1 MYLAALGIR
10 SFAWAHPLPLRYL
23 LEHQSQQ
30 YLGTKC
36 HLANGLWLPDTVTA
50 SRHTPAHQ
58 SCHPGDAECLN
69 HGTHGTSTCTFCTG
83 EGDLCQA
90 SSSLCLRA
98 SQGKATSSQSTNKL
112 AKQVFFPVLSLNVLN
127 GARVA
132 LSFPPWRRAGVASTP
147 SRDKA
152 PDLQHPYFI
161 QLLAVPPG
169 WLRTTPALQ
178 NQPDSSNSSGTKFR
192 VPFHKCSLPSKGCA
206 HPSSP
211 FPARQLFGIPCLCL
225 LAQVSSHNW

>member
-1 MYLAALGIR
+1 MLKWKVGSFHFINSAFLQCRILSWIQINLFFFTVLSFYGHRVYLAALGIR

-58 SCHPGDAECLN
+58 SCHLGDAECLN

-90 SSSLCLRA
+90 SSSFCLRA

-112 AKQVFFPVLSLNVLN
+112 PKQVFFPVLSLNVLN

-152 PDLQHPYFI
+152 PGSAASLFHSAPRSAPRRAQDHSCSPKPAWFI
-161 QLLAVPPG
+161 Q
-169 WLRTTPALQ
+169 
-178 NQPDSSNSSGTKFR
+178 
-192 VPFHKCSLPSKGCA
+192 
-206 HPSSP
+206 
-211 FPARQLFGIPCLCL
+211 
-225 LAQVSSHNW
+225 